1 MKTEAFFRTFS
12 ANANVQDIF
21 SVESKKSYHKFL
33 PSYSILLMLTYN
45 KYLKY

>member
-12 ANANVQDIF
+12 ANANVKDIF

-33 PSYSILLMLTYN
+33 PSYSIWSVLIYN